1 MEPSFTKINIK
12 KRLIMKMK
20 KLFVALATLVAG
32 LSLAACSSGEKA
44 QTPLEKIKEKGTLVV
59 ATSPDYAPFEFQT
72 LVDGE
77 NKVVGSDIMLAQKI
91 ADELGVKLEVSSMN
105 FDNVLNSVKN
115 GKADLAIAG
124 LSVSPERSKI
134 FDFSEPYYQVG
145 NVLLVQKADAT
156 KYTKVEDLDKADLA
170 VQKGTTQETYAK
182 DSLSNANIISLTQ
195 MGEAVNELKNG
206 QVKAILLDSAVAEGY
221 IGQNPDL
228 AIAKLSFEE
237 EEENA
242 KAIAMPK
249 DSGDLKTEIDK
260 IIAEIVE
267 SGEYNQYLEEAAKYT
282 VVE

>member
-1 MEPSFTKINIK
+1 
-12 KRLIMKMK
+12 MKMK
-20 KLFVALATLVAG
+20 KILVTIVAFFASLG
-32 LSLAACSSGEKA
+32 LIACSSSETA

-91 ADELGVKLEVSSMN
+91 ADELGVKLEVSTMN

-145 NVLLVQKADAT
+145 NVLLVQKADAA
-156 KYTKVEDLDKADLA
+156 KYAKVEDLDKADLA

-182 DSLSNANIISLTQ
+182 ESLSNAHIISLTQ

-249 DSGDLKTEIDK
+249 NSGDLKTEIDK

-267 SGEYNQYLEEAAKYT
+267 SGEYSQYLEEAAKYT